1 MKGNRQRKILVR
13 QCRLAKDV
21 ARVFYDFRQNM
32 SRTFAADFGKKRCEH
47 LGTGGYAPAPI
58 IPSLI
63 AIAYVK

>member
-1 MKGNRQRKILVR
+1 
-13 QCRLAKDV
+13 
-21 ARVFYDFRQNM
+21 M
-32 SRTFAADFGKKRCEH
+32 SRAFFTTFGKTCHVLLPLIWGKKRCEH